1 METPPLPLVCMYSTV
16 CGLYISFNPLLAG
29 AYGRQLVHIKSL
41 VVVVVNSAVKLAYM
55 GVAVVI
61 AELPGCT
68 YG

>member
-1 METPPLPLVCMYSTV
+1 M
-16 CGLYISFNPLLAG
+16 
-29 AYGRQLVHIKSL
+29 VHIKSL

>member
-1 METPPLPLVCMYSTV
+1 MFLSFASVFVPGTSP
-16 CGLYISFNPLLAG
+16 YIFQLTLAG
-29 AYGRQLVHIKSL
+29 AYGRQMVHIKSL